1 MKLGPEK
8 YHLNTF
14 HMHPNEGGSELATGR
29 GIQKTIKIF
38 HEINIISALTRPNNS
53 LKKLRTSGFFYFH
66 REPFGFTV
74 ERGNGGGGGVG
85 RERGALNP
93 IREVL
98 LTSTNA
104 LNWYFCC

>member
-74 ERGNGGGGGVG
+74 ERGNGGRGGG
-85 RERGALNP
+85 ERGGLNP

>member
-14 HMHPNEGGSELATGR
+14 HMHPNEGSSELSTGR

-74 ERGNGGGGGVG
+74 ERGNGGGGGWG
-85 RERGALNP
+85 ERGGLNP